1 MKNINAT
8 KGTSRI
14 EIFRIADFSTL
25 ETGVST
31 RVFAKVTP
39 LLVQAKTQ
47 VSDPKEGPRVQH
59 SNRLTNLAKN
69 WLTKISII

>member
-8 KGTSRI
+8 NGTSRI

-47 VSDPKEGPRVQH
+47 CE
-59 SNRLTNLAKN
+59 
-69 WLTKISII
+69 